1 MEGIEW
7 GLGPQ
12 DGPGCFAEQ
21 GEWGDESREWDTAQ
35 VDNKME

>member
-21 GEWGDESREWDTAQ
+21 GEWGDVLNLNDIGS
-35 VDNKME
+35 